1 MILFLETAGRLA
13 SFTHCVTV
21 HLGLNDKNTEQ
32 EIRIKEESSWPS
44 EPLENWTGAN
54 TPTVSGMEQ
63 FRAKVKRR
71 QGIFPSLIR
80 PGIQRTQTT

>member
-1 MILFLETAGRLA
+1 MYISRWLLLPAKPRKSHLYVPTIYLMILFLETAGRLA

-44 EPLENWTGAN
+44 EPLEN
-54 TPTVSGMEQ
+54 
-63 FRAKVKRR
+63 
-71 QGIFPSLIR
+71 
-80 PGIQRTQTT
+80 